1 MRRTKEE
8 PMKIRATWF
17 ALALTP
23 WLTISAE
30 AATGC
35 AGKLESLR
43 FSLDDAKAAGDQERI
58 RGLEKAIDRVA
69 IECDDNKLLA
79 DREERVAE
87 KRREVAED
95 EEDLLKAEREGD
107 WGDIEDAK
115 RDLAESRWELQE
127 AEAEL
132 AR

>member
-1 MRRTKEE
+1 MTK
-8 PMKIRATWF
+8 TFWF

-23 WLTISAE
+23 WLAVSAE

-35 AGKLESLR
+35 AGKIESLR
-43 FSLDDAKAAGDQERI
+43 FALDEARVQNDRERI
-58 RGLEKAIDRVA
+58 VGLEKAIDRVA
-69 IECDDNKLLA
+69 IECDDDKLLA
-79 DREERVAE
+79 EREERVAE

-95 EEDLLKAEREGD
+95 EDDLLKAERDGD
-107 WGDIEDAK
+107 WGDIEDAR

-127 AEAEL
+127 AEADL